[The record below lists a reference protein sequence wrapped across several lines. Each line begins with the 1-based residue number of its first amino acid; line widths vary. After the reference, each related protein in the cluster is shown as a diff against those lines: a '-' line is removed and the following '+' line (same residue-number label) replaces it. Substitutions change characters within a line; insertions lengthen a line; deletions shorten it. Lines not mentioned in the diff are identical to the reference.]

1 MPTELLMPRHES
13 KGEPTIEEV
22 QAELSRTP
30 YRVIGITKGIT
41 QPNGITLYTVEVEV
55 GDKI

>member
-1 MPTELLMPRHES
+1 MIELLMLRHES

-30 YRVIGITKGIT
+30 YRVIGITKGVT
-41 QPNGITLYTVEVEV
+41 QPDGTVLYSVEVDE
-55 GDKI
+55 K